1 VSNDESGN
9 PDPPGDVDT
18 SDAPDTPPTIDDVDP
33 FESEALSGDVPDD
46 LGEAVT
52 AEWKA
57 TTTAFQ
63 RIHAVLE
70 NTYEPKTTAEV
81 ADAAATT
88 KPTVRKHVEPLVEA
102 GLVEES
108 DDGRATRYAWSETQR
123 RVNRVA
129 DLAER
134 HSAADLDAK
143 VRRAKERIAE
153 LRGRYDAD
161 TPNDLADALDSD
173 DDGWD
178 DLATWRTLEADLKR
192 LRAAQ
197 SMADYLA
204 DSGLTAGRRD
214 RSNHA

>member
-1 VSNDESGN
+1 VSNDKLDRDGD
-9 PDPPGDVDT
+9 PDRPPSV
-18 SDAPDTPPTIDDVDP
+18 ADVDP
-33 FESEALSGDVPDD
+33 FESEVLSGDVPDD
-46 LGEAVT
+46 LDEAVT
-52 AEWKA
+52 AEWTA
-57 TTTAFQ
+57 STTAFQ
-63 RIHAVLE
+63 RIHTVLE

-88 KPTVRKHVEPLVEA
+88 KPTVRKHVEPLVKA
-102 GLVEES
+102 GLVEEH

-134 HSAADLDAK
+134 QSAADLDAK
-143 VRRAKERIAE
+143 VRQAKERIAG
-153 LRGRYDAD
+153 LRQRYDAD
-161 TPNDLADALDSD
+161 TPNDLADTLDATD

-192 LRAAQ
+192 LQAAQ

-204 DSGLTAGRRD
+204 DSDATAGRRD

>member
-1 VSNDESGN
+1 MSNDESDRG
-9 PDPPGDVDT
+9 DSDRPPSVADVE
-18 SDAPDTPPTIDDVDP
+18 P
-33 FESEALSGDVPDD
+33 FESEALSGNVPDD
-46 LGEAVT
+46 LNEAVT

-57 TTTAFQ
+57 SNTAFQ
-63 RIHAVLE
+63 RIHTVLE

-102 GLVEES
+102 GLVEER

-134 HSAADLDAK
+134 QSAADLDAK
-143 VRRAKERIAE
+143 VRQAKERIAE
-153 LRGRYDAD
+153 LRQRYDAD
-161 TPNDLADALDSD
+161 TPNDLAESLDSD
-173 DDGWD
+173 DGEGWD
-178 DLATWRTLEADLKR
+178 DLATWRTLKADLKR
-192 LRAAQ
+192 LQAAQ

-204 DSGLTAGRRD
+204 DADATAGRRD

>member
-1 VSNDESGN
+1 VSNDES
-9 PDPPGDVDT
+9 DHRGDSGT
-18 SDAPDTPPTIDDVDP
+18 SDDADTPPSIDDVDP
-33 FESEALSGDVPDD
+33 FESEALAGEVPDD
-46 LGEAVT
+46 LDEAVT
-52 AEWKA
+52 AEWKT

-63 RIHAVLE
+63 RIHTVLE

-88 KPTVRKHVEPLVEA
+88 RPTVRKHVEPLVEA
-102 GLVEES
+102 GLVEER
-108 DDGRATRYAWSETQR
+108 DGGRATRYAWSETQR

-153 LRGRYDAD
+153 FRGRYDAD
-161 TPNDLADALDSD
+161 APNDLAEALDSD
-173 DDGWD
+173 DAEGWD
-178 DLATWRTLEADLKR
+178 DLATWRTLEDDLKR

-197 SMADYLA
+197 SMADYLV
-204 DSGLTAGRRD
+204 DSGPTAGRRD